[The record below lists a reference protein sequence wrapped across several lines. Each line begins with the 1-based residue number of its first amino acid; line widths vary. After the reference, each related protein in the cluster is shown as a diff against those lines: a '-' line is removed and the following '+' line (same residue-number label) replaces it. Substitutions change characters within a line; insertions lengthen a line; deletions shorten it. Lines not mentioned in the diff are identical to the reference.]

1 MEADTFKASEKILV
15 QIRKAIFSQ
24 AGIVLWPRIDM
35 PSSVKE
41 RFGEV
46 GLSHLGT
53 GSNVWEVLPGHAGDQ
68 CPLSSTGHGAG
79 VRLPSGTMGARAAD
93 RVLQTSHSFAQQMSI
108 ESKTCARN
116 SSRHHGH
123 RMTTTCPVPVFV
135 ETVSQ
140 WSRQKHKGCHQTS
153 AGESKRT
160 VTEQMAESWAS
171 GWREHLAH
179 SGLGKTS
186 DAVGPESRAA
196 GHGRSSDGARNR
208 RASLPG
214 QGTSALTF

>member
-24 AGIVLWPRIDM
+24 AGIVLWPRTDM

-46 GLSHLGT
+46 GLSRLGT
-53 GSNVWEVLPGHAGDQ
+53 GSNMWEVLPGHAGDQ

-79 VRLPSGTMGARAAD
+79 VRLPSGPMGARAAD

-123 RMTTTCPVPVFV
+123 RMTTNAQSLCSWRLCPSGADRNTKDV
-135 ETVSQ
+135 TR
-140 WSRQKHKGCHQTS
+140 RQPAK
-153 AGESKRT
+153 A
-160 VTEQMAESWAS
+160 
-171 GWREHLAH
+171 
-179 SGLGKTS
+179 
-186 DAVGPESRAA
+186 
-196 GHGRSSDGARNR
+196 N
-208 RASLPG
+208 G
-214 QGTSALTF
+214 Q